1 MVNLMQS
8 LKDEIIEQLKTVY
21 DPEIPINIYDIGLIY
36 NIDIED
42 SENIKI
48 LMSLTSP
55 FCPVAEEL
63 PEWVKEAVL
72 NIDSI
77 NTCDVSITFD
87 PEWGPHMMS
96 EEAQAEMDMFSMNQ
110 PIYEYDYGMMH
121 HQIEDKE

>member
-42 SENIKI
+42 LDNIKI
-48 LMSLTSP
+48 LMRLTSP

-77 NTCDVSITFD
+77 KTCDVSITFD

-96 EEAQAEMDMFSMNQ
+96 EEAQAEMDMFS
-110 PIYEYDYGMMH
+110 
-121 HQIEDKE
+121 

>member
-77 NTCDVSITFD
+77 KTCDVNITFD

-96 EEAQAEMDMFSMNQ
+96 EEAQAEMDMYSMSQ
-110 PIYEYDYGMMH
+110 PMYDYDYNMMH
-121 HQIEDKE
+121 HQIEDTE

>member
-36 NIDIED
+36 NIDVED

-55 FCPVAEEL
+55 F
-63 PEWVKEAVL
+63 
-72 NIDSI
+72 
-77 NTCDVSITFD
+77 
-87 PEWGPHMMS
+87 
-96 EEAQAEMDMFSMNQ
+96 
-110 PIYEYDYGMMH
+110 
-121 HQIEDKE
+121 